1 MDTVSGGAGNDTIT
15 ALQATTATFTIGDNI
30 IGGAGTDTLNIL
42 NTTATA
48 AAVVSID
55 GVENINVRMLQAD
68 TQAFDATDW
77 SGVAVLSNASSIA
90 DSTLSVSGLT
100 IATTINVNDESNVS
114 IDFADIATGAETA
127 TVILNSVGSGT
138 TSTVTVATAGTAGVT
153 LDATGADTLAAANLT
168 VNGTNFLRLEGG
180 DGLRT
185 VTLTGTGNVHLTT
198 DDLIT
203 TLNASALTGTNRFT
217 LSGRSDVSVVGGAGK
232 DTFAFGTS
240 LNASDVIDGGADT
253 TDALTATLGNSVV
266 RLNATNLETAT
277 ITLAEAAGGGMDF
290 SAGQSVTTLTVAAT
304 AGASATI
311 TNFAGGTV
319 NISDTDVTDLAVD
332 TISGATL
339 SLVVGSGTGGV
350 VDISTAAITDAITV
364 NVSTIG
370 SGTQVINA
378 LTLDSDAKTLGIS
391 SVGSANLTVATG
403 YASALTSLT
412 ITAAGS
418 AAISLTS
425 ADLLIAGTALA
436 TVNLAARDSNAADLT
451 INGDMFSAG
460 SAVSISRTINIDA
473 SSGADI
479 NISSIQMGTSTMA
492 SGTAASGTLAG
503 AGLVVNASAGNGS
516 DIAWSAG
523 DGIDGL
529 SATYNLNAAQS
540 GDITLIGI
548 YADITNGSATAESS
562 VTINATIGQDA
573 NIALGAI
580 SGSGQT
586 VTINAITV
594 GASGGFGITGGV
606 IASGGDLVIG
616 TVTLGDQATYT
627 AGAIMASGVKATT
640 VVLGQSAGYVVG
652 AIDASGVV
660 SDISLTMGASSTATF
675 GTILASGGLS
685 SITVVGATDSSATF
699 GNISGEAGKIGDI
712 SVTQLSTGFVDFGVI
727 GSASA
732 VGSIAVTLAG
742 EGSADFGAIAATG
755 GTVGDI
761 TISVGASASADFST
775 IGLSTAGTAGGRMG
789 AITVSGEGW
798 VDFGAVT
805 ALTVG
810 GIDLRNQ
817 GSAGTFAIDLAGVS
831 NGVTVD
837 GGKGATTITS
847 GKGNDEFYLKTGL
860 GAESLI
866 YNSTAQGTD
875 TVYRF
880 EAGTADD
887 TIYIAATAFDLTDG
901 AGEVIAMAGGNGIAN
916 ATAAVFSLIS
926 GTAAAATGHG
936 AGETMIVVSY
946 ANFANFGAVLAD
958 IGSGG
963 QAEITLGSASVDTNL
978 VIVWSDGSDTH
989 VTLYSGSANAG
1000 TNIDNDAAATMYQD
1014 IIVLSNV
1021 SAGALAVAD
1030 FKFYGIA

>member
-1 MDTVSGGAGNDTIT
+1 MDTIQGGAGNDTIT

-48 AAVVSID
+48 SAVVSID

-100 IATTINVNDESNVS
+100 IATTISVNDESNVTVE
-114 IDFADIATGAETA
+114 FADIATGAETA

-138 TSTVTVATAGTAGVT
+138 TSTVTVVAGGTANVN
-153 LDATGADTLAAANLT
+153 LDATAADTLAAVNLT
-168 VNGTNFLRLEGG
+168 VNGTNFLRLEAG
-180 DGLRT
+180 DGVET

-198 DDLIT
+198 DDLIS
-203 TLNASALTGTNRFT
+203 TLDASALTGTNRFT

-240 LNASDVIDGGADT
+240 LNSLDVIDGGAGT

-277 ITLAEAAGGGMDF
+277 ITLAETAGGGMDF
-290 SAGQSVTTLTVAAT
+290 SAAQSVTTLTVAAT

-319 NISDTDVTDLAVD
+319 NVSDSDVTDLAID
-332 TISGATL
+332 TVSGATL

-378 LTLDSDAKTLGIS
+378 LTLDSDAKTLAIS

-425 ADLLIAGTALA
+425 ADLLIGGTALA

-460 SAVSISRTINIDA
+460 SAVSVSRTINIDA

-492 SGTAASGTLAG
+492 SGLAASGKLAG
-503 AGLVVNASAGNGS
+503 AGLVINASAGNGS
-516 DIAWSAG
+516 DITWSAG

-540 GDITLIGI
+540 GDITLVGI
-548 YADITNGSATAESS
+548 YADITNASASAESS
-562 VTINATIGQDA
+562 VTINTTIGQDA
-573 NIALGAI
+573 NIALGTI

-616 TVTLGDQATYT
+616 TVTLGDEATYT
-627 AGAIMASGVKATT
+627 GGAIKASGVKATT
-640 VVLGQSAGYVVG
+640 VVLGHSAGYVVG
-652 AIDASGVV
+652 NIDATGVV

-675 GTILASGGLS
+675 GTILASGGVS

-699 GNISGEAGKIGDI
+699 GNISGEDGKIGDI
-712 SVTQLSTGFVDFGVI
+712 TVTQAGSGFVDFGDI

-732 VGSIAVTLAG
+732 LGNISVSIAA
-742 EGSADFGAIAATG
+742 EGSADFGAIAVTG
-755 GTVGDI
+755 GNVGDI
-761 TISVGASASADFST
+761 TLSIGGSASADFSSIGAERIGT
-775 IGLSTAGTAGGRMG
+775 IS
-789 AITVSGEGW
+789 VSGSGW
-798 VDFGAVT
+798 VDFGAIS
-805 ALTVG
+805 ASTVG

-817 GSAGTFAIDLAGVS
+817 GSGGTFTIDLSGVT
-831 NGVTVD
+831 NGVVID
-837 GGKGATTITS
+837 GGRGTTTITS

-860 GAESLI
+860 G
-866 YNSTAQGTD
+866 TD
-875 TVYRF
+875 TIKFTATGQASDSIYRF
-880 EAGTADD
+880 EVGTADD
-887 TIYIAATAFDLTDG
+887 VIMLQATGLNIADGRSGIAGSGNSITTGGISARFLNMSAESVTAFAAHDVIQITYTAFSSAG
-901 AGEVIAMAGGNGIAN
+901 AML
-916 ATAAVFSLIS
+916 AA
-926 GTAAAATGHG
+926 
-936 AGETMIVVSY
+936 
-946 ANFANFGAVLAD
+946 

-963 QAEITLGSASVDTNL
+963 SADITLTSAINASIAIIWTDGTDSYLSLASATATETNL
-978 VIVWSDGSDTH
+978 DDDAGIITLATFAGVDLRATQMATAQVL
-989 VTLYSGSANAG
+989 LYSA
-1000 TNIDNDAAATMYQD
+1000 
-1014 IIVLSNV
+1014 
-1021 SAGALAVAD
+1021 
-1030 FKFYGIA
+1030 